1 METRLPHAVARNAR
15 PDRGDTTRQK
25 LLRASIDVFGR
36 HGFDGATTR
45 TLADAAGV
53 NLQAISYH
61 FGGKDGLYVAAA
73 EHIAAMI
80 AGHRSEGHTS
90 ELQFLMR
97 ITNAVLCLT
106 TTISN

>member
-45 TLADAAGV
+45 TLADPAGV
-53 NLQAISYH
+53 HLQALPYPT
-61 FGGKDGLYVAAA
+61 GRTAGLYVPAADPILA
-73 EHIAAMI
+73 LIPRPSQPFRTRFRPRPT
-80 AGHRSEGHTS
+80 GSE
-90 ELQFLMR
+90 R
-97 ITNAVLCLT
+97 PRP
-106 TTISN
+106 